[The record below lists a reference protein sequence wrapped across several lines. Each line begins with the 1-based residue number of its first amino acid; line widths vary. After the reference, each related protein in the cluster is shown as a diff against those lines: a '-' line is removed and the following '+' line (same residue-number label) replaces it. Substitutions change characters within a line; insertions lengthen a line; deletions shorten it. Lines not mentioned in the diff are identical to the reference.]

1 MSLELQNIA
10 KAYDQ
15 KVLENVNCRMEKGV
29 YGLLGPNGAG
39 KSTMLRVICDIEPPT
54 SGKVLYDGQPVS
66 RLGEDYR
73 EILGYVPQKVG
84 YYPEFT
90 AREFLKY
97 MAIVKGIEEQ
107 EGKKRI
113 DQVLEMVNLKDT
125 GKKKIKHF
133 SGGMKQRLGIAQAI
147 LNRPK
152 LLVLDE
158 PTVGLDVEE
167 RMNFKQFV
175 SEYASDSIVIFATHI
190 VSDIEDIGNEILIL
204 KDGTVKAQASPE
216 KLLQNIRGR
225 VWSMECDA
233 GEEMRSLKKRYRIS
247 NTKVKGKRVEVRL
260 LSEKKPG
267 EDAVPVEGNLQDL
280 YLFLFENGEK
290 RRATIH
296 G

>member
-1 MSLELQNIA
+1 MSLELQNIT
-10 KAYDQ
+10 KVYDQ
-15 KVLENVNCRMEKGV
+15 KVLDNVNCRMEKGV

-39 KSTMLRVICDIEPPT
+39 KSTMLRAICDIEPPT
-54 SGKVLYDGQPVS
+54 SGEVLYDGQPVS

-97 MAIVKGIEEQ
+97 MVIVKGIEEQ
-107 EGKKRI
+107 EGEKRI

-152 LLVLDE
+152 LLILDE

-216 KLLQNIRGR
+216 RLLQTIRGK
-225 VWSMECDA
+225 VWSIECDA
-233 GEEMRSLKKRYRIS
+233 GEEVRNLKKRYRIS
-247 NTKVKGKRVEVRL
+247 NTKVKGSRVEVRL

-267 EDAVPVEGNLQDL
+267 EDAMPVEGNLQDL

-290 RRATIH
+290 RRAV
-296 G
+296 